1 MPEITH
7 GAWEPIPETSTV
19 SSKHK
24 QAITY
29 LLASIQSSRLTMATV
44 QNRTQKTQRDHCIY
58 NS

>member
-1 MPEITH
+1 MPEIKH

-29 LLASIQSSRLTMATV
+29 LLASIQSSHLTMATV
-44 QNRTQKTQRDHCIY
+44 QNRTEKNTKRPLHL
-58 NS
+58 